1 MQANH
6 LKLSRRG
13 LLTGGG
19 TLAGLAAAKL
29 AFAQA
34 VQKMGPPSENWRFD
48 GGYWARIRSQFMM
61 PEGFAYLNTGTLG
74 PTPKP
79 VYDAMVEYWRL
90 MAVNPHENSNM
101 LQERQE
107 AIRVKAAQFVGA
119 SPDEIA
125 LTRNTTEG
133 LVTAIKGL
141 DLKQGDQIL
150 YSFHEHSSN
159 LQPWKLQA
167 KRYGFE
173 LTEVPFPTPPKN
185 PDEILNKFNDAITPR
200 TRVITVAHCT
210 TVTGCLTPV
219 KELTKLARSKG
230 ILCLVDGAHTLGM
243 IQYNLHELDVDTYA
257 SPAHKWL
264 AAPAGSGLLYVR
276 AGLID
281 KIWPNIV
288 TQSWYQDKGA
298 RKYDRLSRRPWPQ
311 VAVLEDAI
319 DYQLAIGRA
328 RIENRARGLA
338 TYLRS
343 RAAEIP
349 GVVLYTSN
357 DPRLAAAI
365 TTLGIKGV
373 NGQVI
378 HNYLRE
384 RYDTY
389 VSPRSHGPV
398 YPADPAGMEG
408 VRISTHYYNT
418 FEQVDRVLQGL
429 KELVS
434 GKA

>member
-298 RKYDRLSRRPWPQ
+298 RKYDRLSRRPWPSVIGKSDEPLSPAAQ
-311 VAVLEDAI
+311 QTVTPRSAASCMTSLKALRDWSVQASSGAP
-319 DYQLAIGRA
+319 QL
-328 RIENRARGLA
+328 IEITEGLR
-338 TYLRS
+338 TLS
-343 RAAEIP
+343 CRAALIASRKP
-349 GVVLYTSN
+349 WSVLG
-357 DPRLAAAI
+357 A
-365 TTLGIKGV
+365 K
-373 NGQVI
+373 
-378 HNYLRE
+378 
-384 RYDTY
+384 
-389 VSPRSHGPV
+389 
-398 YPADPAGMEG
+398 
-408 VRISTHYYNT
+408 
-418 FEQVDRVLQGL
+418 
-429 KELVS
+429 
-434 GKA
+434 

>member
-1 MQANH
+1 MA
-6 LKLSRRG
+6 LKNSHLSRRG
-13 LLTGGG
+13 FLSGGA
-19 TLAGLAAAKL
+19 TLAGLTAAKM
-29 AFAQA
+29 AFAQS
-34 VQKMGPPSENWRFD
+34 VQNLGTPTENWKFD
-48 GGYWARIRSQFMM
+48 GGFWARVRSQFMLQD
-61 PEGFAYLNTGTLG
+61 GFGYLNTGTLG

-90 MAVNPHENSNM
+90 MAVNPHENSNI

-107 AIRVKAAQFVGA
+107 SIRVKTAQFVGA

-133 LVTAIKGL
+133 LVTVIKGL

-159 LQPWKLQA
+159 VQPWRLQA

-173 LTEVPFPTPPKN
+173 LKEVPFPTTPKS
-185 PDEILNKFNDAITPR
+185 PDDILNQFNDAITPR
-200 TRVITVAHCT
+200 TRVITAAHCT
-210 TVTGCLTPV
+210 TVTGSLLPV

-230 ILCLVDGAHTLGM
+230 ILCLIDGAHTLGM

-264 AAPAGSGLLYVR
+264 AAPAGSGVLYVR
-276 AGLID
+276 ASLID
-281 KIWPNIV
+281 RIWPNIV

-311 VAVLEDAI
+311 LMVLEDAM
-319 DYQLAIGRA
+319 DYQLAVGRA

-349 GVVLYTSN
+349 GVILYTSN
-357 DPRLAAAI
+357 DPRFGAAI
-365 TTLGIKGV
+365 TTLGIKGLS
-373 NGQVI
+373 GQVI

-384 RYDTY
+384 RYDVY
-389 VSPRSHGPV
+389 VSPRSRGPV
-398 YPADPAGMEG
+398 YPADPAGMDG
-408 VRISTHYYNT
+408 VRVSTHYYNT

-429 KELVS
+429 KELSARKV
-434 GKA
+434 